1 MEPPVK
7 TFDYRRLPI
16 HLFGAGWRLA
26 RAEAAAAGAVLLACL
41 GVATFLGVADE
52 VGEGEEAFDWAILRA
67 LRVGGDPAVP
77 IGPSWLHRAAAELTG
92 FGDTWVL
99 AAIVVMVAGFLLMQK
114 KPAQA
119 AMLTAA
125 VVGGTL
131 LSEGLK
137 GLFGRDRPPEAW
149 RLVEVVNDSFP
160 SGHAMLSAVTYLTL
174 GALVARV
181 LTRRRLKAYVLTV
194 AFGLA
199 GLVGLTR
206 IYLGAHW
213 TTDVVA
219 GWSLGTAW
227 AMACWLTAFGIERL
241 RARVAPATGQA

>member
-1 MEPPVK
+1 LKPS
-7 TFDYRRLPI
+7 YSRLPI
-16 HLFGAGWRLA
+16 HLFGAGWRFA
-26 RAEAAAAGAVLLACL
+26 RAEAAAAGAILLGAIGVLCFLAI
-41 GVATFLGVADE
+41 ADE
-52 VGEGEEAFDWAILRA
+52 IGEGEEASFDWAILRA
-67 LRVGGDPAVP
+67 LRVGGDPAHP
-77 IGPSWLHRAAAELTG
+77 LGPTWLYKAAYELTG

-99 AAIVVMVAGFLLMQK
+99 GTIVVMVAGFLLMQK
-114 KPAQA
+114 KPGQA
-119 AMLTAA
+119 GLLTVA
-125 VVGGTL
+125 VAGGTL

-149 RLVEVVNDSFP
+149 RLVEVLHDSFP

-174 GALVARV
+174 GALTARV
-181 LTRRRLKAYVLTV
+181 LTRRRLKAYVLAV

-213 TTDVVA
+213 TTDVIA

-227 AMACWLTAFGIERL
+227 AMACWLAAFLLERH
-241 RARVAPATGQA
+241 RGDQVAPSELKA